1 MSTYTDPVAQTGFPE
16 LNTIFLFTLALNYA
30 AMMGIFITKISK
42 GRTLRQMI
50 ITCLIG
56 ITGGIWI
63 MFSING
69 GFGLNAELTG
79 AYELSKAA
87 DVNAGLFELLGTLP
101 GGSVILPIAFT
112 LVTIGL
118 LTTSL
123 DSASFTLAASATK
136 KLDAEGNPNPRFRV
150 IWCLVLT
157 LVPLS
162 IMFAGA
168 PFTAIKTV
176 CIVLSVPF
184 LFIIIGMLI
193 GLFRWFKEDN
203 N

>member
-1 MSTYTDPVAQTGFPE
+1 
-16 LNTIFLFTLALNYA
+16 
-30 AMMGIFITKISK
+30 
-42 GRTLRQMI
+42 MI
-50 ITCLIG
+50 LTCL
-56 ITGGIWI
+56 GGISVGTWI
-63 MFSING
+63 MFGING
-69 GFGLNAELTG
+69 SFGMNAELTG
-79 AYELSKAA
+79 QFALSKAE
-87 DVNAGLFELLGTLP
+87 DVQAGLFDLLGTLP
-101 GGSVILPIAFT
+101 GGSMIIPIIFT
-112 LVTIGL
+112 LVTLGFL
-118 LTTSL
+118 ATSM

-136 KLDAEGNPNPRFRV
+136 KLDAKGNPNSKFRLV
-150 IWCLVLT
+150 WCVVLA